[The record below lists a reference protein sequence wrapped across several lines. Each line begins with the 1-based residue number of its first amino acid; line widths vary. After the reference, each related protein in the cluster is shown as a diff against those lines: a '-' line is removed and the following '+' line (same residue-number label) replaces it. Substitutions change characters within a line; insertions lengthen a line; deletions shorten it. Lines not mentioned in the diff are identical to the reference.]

1 VLRELATF
9 LLLVQADV
17 AGVQDAGRDALAKPF
32 AYDQKAPL
40 ETKLA
45 PLYEREGTSVHSLQY
60 PSPRGGTVTG
70 YLVTPAGPGPF
81 AGLVFGHWGLG
92 NASEFLPEAE
102 LYAEAG
108 AVSVLID
115 YPWVRPAPWRVG
127 QGRGLSEPEKDRDS
141 WIAAVVDMRRAIDVL
156 LARPGV
162 DAKRVGYVGHSYG
175 AQWGAIL
182 SAIDRRMKASV
193 LMAGVPDSQSIILE
207 SSDPDVLALLRDT
220 PKPDQERYFEIN
232 RPFDAIRYVPH
243 AAPIAL
249 FFQFARHERLFGEA
263 AMRRYYEAA
272 SQPKSIAWYDTGHE
286 LNDARALA
294 DRAAWLEL
302 RLDLAPTRPLLRKRI
317 ESAIR

>member
-1 VLRELATF
+1 
-9 LLLVQADV
+9 
-17 AGVQDAGRDALAKPF
+17 
-32 AYDQKAPL
+32 
-40 ETKLA
+40 
-45 PLYEREGTSVHSLQY
+45 
-60 PSPRGGTVTG
+60 
-70 YLVTPAGPGPF
+70 VTPAGPGPF
-81 AGLVFGHWGLG
+81 AGLVFGHWGPG

-115 YPWVRPAPWRVG
+115 YPWARPAPWRVA

-141 WIAAVVDMRRAIDVL
+141 WIAAVVDLRRAIDVL

-162 DAKRVGYVGHSYG
+162 DAQRVGYVGHSYG

-182 SAIDRRMKASV
+182 SAVDRRMKASV
-193 LMAGVPDSQSIILE
+193 LMAGVPDTESIILE
-207 SSDPDVLALLRDT
+207 SKDPDVLALLQAT
-220 PKPDQERYFEIN
+220 PKPDQHRYFEIN

-243 AAPIAL
+243 AAPIPL
-249 FFQFARHERLFGEA
+249 FFQFARHERAFGEA
-263 AMRRYYEAA
+263 AMKRYYEAA

-286 LNDARALA
+286 LNELRALA

-302 RLDLAPTRPLLRKRI
+302 RLGLAPTRPLLLKRI